1 MIVQIPAV
9 IVAHTV
15 GVAVAP
21 QEEDKAVVVIVDK
34 EAKVAEEVK
43 TMA

>member
-1 MIVQIPAV
+1 MIVQIAAV

-15 GVAVAP
+15 GIAVAP
-21 QEEDKAVVVIVDK
+21 QEEDKADVVVVDK
-34 EAKVAEEVK
+34 EARVAEEVK